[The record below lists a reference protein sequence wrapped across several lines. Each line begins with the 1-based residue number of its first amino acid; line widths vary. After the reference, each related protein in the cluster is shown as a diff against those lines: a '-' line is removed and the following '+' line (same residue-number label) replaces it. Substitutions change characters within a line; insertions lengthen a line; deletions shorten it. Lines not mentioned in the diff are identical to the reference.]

1 MKLLHVRTSILAFIH
16 TCVLIFT
23 LTYLLTYLLANLLTY
38 ICANILS
45 HAIPVLTLIPT
56 FALANFMWH
65 MLGSLPTKFPLVIC
79 KIDGTHQLPHAIIRF
94 DLWPPPQ
101 ADRIRRMGCRT
112 CPIHWS
118 RANPRSKEWLDT
130 PDAPRYWGYLGKA
143 LNDVDVSSRDK
154 STDSI

>member
-1 MKLLHVRTSILAFIH
+1 MKLLHVRTSIQTFCP
-16 TCVLIFT
+16 TCVLIFS

-65 MLGSLPTKFPLVIC
+65 MLGSLPTKLPLMIC

-94 DLWPPPQ
+94 SSDQQNGLPDVSHPLIARESKVKGMIGYSWCTQ
-101 ADRIRRMGCRT
+101 LLRISG
-112 CPIHWS
+112 
-118 RANPRSKEWLDT
+118 D
-130 PDAPRYWGYLGKA
+130 A